1 MNMKTRSCLKL
12 TVLFMAS
19 IASALSAWAINP
31 LGTNDVARLT
41 EARIFVNDSHE
52 VLPYR
57 VYMPDNLQPEQKVPL
72 VIFLHG
78 SGECGVD
85 NFKQTL
91 WGPDA
96 MMAYSRE
103 KKTPVIIVAPQ
114 CPRGEVWAPLFW
126 HAGSAKPADRQS
138 KMGRLVKELTEKCI
152 ATMPVDKDRV
162 LLTGLSL
169 GGYGVWD
176 ILWRYPDMFAAA
188 MPVCGGGYPETCRKF
203 ASVPIWVF
211 HGEKDQNVP
220 VKLSRA
226 MVAELWRLDAPVR
239 YREFPDAGHAVWS
252 SAYRDDGVLKW
263 FFSQRRKPQV
273 PPGSVYF

>member
-1 MNMKTRSCLKL
+1 MRICLKKIAFTFVAL
-12 TVLFMAS
+12 
-19 IASALSAWAINP
+19 ASAMAAHAVSP
-31 LGTNDVARLT
+31 LGTNDVARLS
-41 EARIFVNDSHE
+41 EARIFMNDARE

-57 VYMPDNLQPEQKVPL
+57 VYIPEDLKPEEKVPL

-85 NFKQTL
+85 NMKQML

-96 MMAYSRE
+96 MMAYSRA

-114 CPRGEVWAPLFW
+114 CPPGEVWAPLFW
-126 HAGSAKPADRQS
+126 QAGAAKPAKTQA
-138 KMGRLVKELTEKCI
+138 KMGRLVKELAEKCI

-176 ILWRYPDMFAAA
+176 ILWRDPDMFAAA
-188 MPVCGGGYPETCRKF
+188 MPICGGGYHETCKRF
-203 ASVPIWVF
+203 AKVPVWVF
-211 HGEKDQNVP
+211 HGEKDPNVP

-226 MVAELWRLDAPVR
+226 MVAELWKLDAPVR
-239 YREFPDAGHAVWS
+239 YRELTDAGHAVWNA
-252 SAYRDDGVLKW
+252 AYRDDGVLKW
-263 FFSQRRKPQV
+263 FFSQRRKPYV